1 MLKKIILFVFSFV
14 FSSEVFAQE
23 VKPMPDAKEFLTKLK
38 QTAAAT
44 KSIKADFTEEKSVSY
59 LKEPQKSTGVF
70 YYERENKM
78 RWEKEKP
85 SAYIFLVNND
95 NVKIKEDKKEK
106 DVSSFNQAIGRI
118 KEMMITLVNGEFNA
132 NKAYTPVYFQNDNIY
147 LIKLVPK
154 NKRLASIFDYIQL
167 TISKENM
174 RLKELA
180 FFEKSGDKSVMKFF
194 NDKINED
201 LNDKLFTD
209 F

>member
-1 MLKKIILFVFSFV
+1 MLKRGSLIAFILFFSLQL
-14 FSSEVFAQE
+14 FAQD
-23 VKPMPDAKEFLTKLK
+23 VKPMPDSKEFLAKLK

-44 KSIKADFTEEKSVSY
+44 KSIKADFTEEKFVSY
-59 LKEPQKSTGVF
+59 LKEQQKSTGIF

-85 SAYIFLVNND
+85 SPYIFLVNND
-95 NVKIKEDKKEK
+95 KVKIKEDKKEK
-106 DVSSFNQAIGRI
+106 DVSSFNQAMGRI
-118 KEMMITLVNGEFNA
+118 KEMMITLINGEFNES
-132 NKAYTPVYFQNDNIY
+132 KAYTPVYFQNDNIY

-167 TISKENM
+167 TINKETM